1 MAKGRKI
8 LRSLYVISDT
18 HDDLEAVERAVDF
31 AESEGREGSRIIH
44 LGDIALRPYTREAL
58 EEYKLSGDEATFLEA
73 RRVHSEGVLTG
84 LRSIL
89 EGSGLPYFVL
99 PGNYDGD
106 IEPVLNGAVLHR
118 RTDRI
123 GEASILGYGGA
134 DEFPG
139 HIKLLK
145 GLGAITPYKPG
156 EVARMIRE
164 EKPAIIALHKP
175 PHGFCDVTRFGHSG
189 ETMVTMALTP
199 ATKLVMVGHVHD
211 GMGVT
216 RKGDTVIAH
225 PGSLGR
231 FELVSA
237 ETLETK
243 KEMDYGTFMRVDIE
257 DDGTPVKITHYSVKD
272 EGRLIGDV
280 RMIAEAS
287 V

>member
-1 MAKGRKI
+1 MT
-8 LRSLYVISDT
+8 SLYVISDT
-18 HDDLEAVERAVDF
+18 HDDLEAVARAVDF

-44 LGDIALRPYTREAL
+44 LGDIALRPYTRAAL
-58 EEYKLSGDEATFLEA
+58 EEFRASGDEAAFLEA

-123 GEASILGYGGA
+123 GEARIIGYGGA

-139 HIKLLK
+139 HIRLLK
-145 GLGAITPYKPG
+145 SLGDITTYKPG
-156 EVARMIRE
+156 EVARLIRE

-175 PHGFCDVTRFGHSG
+175 PYGFCDVTRFGHSG
-189 ETMVTMALTP
+189 EPMVTMALSP
-199 ATKLVMVGHVHD
+199 VVKLVLAGHVHD

-231 FELVSA
+231 FELIGA

-243 KEMDYGTFMRVDIE
+243 KELDFGTFMRVDVE
-257 DDGTPVKITHYSVKD
+257 DDGTPTKVTHYSVKD
-272 EGRLIGDV
+272 ESRLIGDV